1 MLLEWKAFKLLTVTN
16 NHKLRRIESV
26 AVDIVTL
33 FRNIETMYVLF
44 SKSNNAEDVFEEVQ
58 QSQGLPVRS
67 LKRLNTAR
75 WSSRELCLTTLF
87 ERHDSV
93 VLSLEKIKAGS
104 AFEVKLSGKADG
116 LLTSIQ
122 ARQFMTT
129 AFFFREI
136 FAVTGPLSR
145 YLQTVDI
152 DFSNAVSMIDSAVTS
167 LQKIRDMPDD
177 IFRLMADDDF
187 ET

>member
-1 MLLEWKAFKLLTVTN
+1 MKTLL
-16 NHKLRRIESV
+16 
-26 AVDIVTL
+26 
-33 FRNIETMYVLF
+33 
-44 SKSNNAEDVFEEVQ
+44 
-58 QSQGLPVRS
+58 
-67 LKRLNTAR
+67 
-75 WSSRELCLTTLF
+75 
-87 ERHDSV
+87 ERHDNG
-93 VLSLEKIKAGS
+93 VLCLKKIKTSS
-104 AFEVKLSGKADG
+104 AFEVKLRGRADG

-122 ARQFMTT
+122 TRQFMAT

-152 DFSNAVSMIDSAVTS
+152 DFSNAVPMIDSAVTS
-167 LQKIRDMPDD
+167 LQKMRDMPDD